1 MLAAWRELSR
11 IRRDAAAI
19 TELPTAQ
26 LMALTANL
34 NRDPKR
40 KPDPFTAADFTCF
53 RERERP
59 EDAFTPE
66 VAAVALELRAENNA
80 PPLLLAVWPQ
90 ILASAKNGAAAK
102 PLEVRAYRSDDEAVW
117 VLAPKWEGRHCRGG
131 LVLVRGRVIGPITLR
146 DIDKPL
152 ITHRLVVPEKPGA
165 GWIEAGCLLLAA
177 ES

>member
-1 MLAAWRELSR
+1 MLAAWKALAKQ
-11 IRRDAAAI
+11 RRDAAALA
-19 TELPTAQ
+19 ELPTAQ

-40 KPDPFTAADFTCF
+40 KTEPFTAADFCCF

-66 VAAVALELRAENNA
+66 VAAVALELRAENAA

-90 ILASAKNGAAAK
+90 ILASSKNGPIPE
-102 PLEVRAYRSDDEAVW
+102 PLETRAYRTDDEAVW

-131 LVLVRGRVIGPITLR
+131 LVLVRGRVIGEVTVR
-146 DIDKPL
+146 DVDKPL
-152 ITHRLVVPEKPGA
+152 ITHRLMVPERQGA